1 MEGLNIL
8 NNNKEV
14 AYQSVFHSHVHL
26 IPVIQKKMISL
37 FILATIK
44 EDYSAEAMQ
53 EIAETIAKQVN

>member
-1 MEGLNIL
+1 
-8 NNNKEV
+8 NKEV

-26 IPVIQKKMISL
+26 IPRYSKEDDFSIHFGNHQ
-37 FILATIK
+37 

>member
-26 IPVIQKKMISL
+26 IPVIQKEDDFYSFWQPSRGL
-37 FILATIK
+37 FRRSDAR
-44 EDYSAEAMQ
+44 
-53 EIAETIAKQVN
+53 NC